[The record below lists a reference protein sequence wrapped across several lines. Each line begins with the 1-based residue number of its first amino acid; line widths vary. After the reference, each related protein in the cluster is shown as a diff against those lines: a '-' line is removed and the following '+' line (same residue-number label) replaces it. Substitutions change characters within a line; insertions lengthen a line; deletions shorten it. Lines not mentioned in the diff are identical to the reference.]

1 MAHDD
6 VRPIV
11 VGDARFESLLRTF
24 GIQVVI
30 EYAKTA
36 YGFQVSNLIMETLQK
51 LYMSYRV

>member
-1 MAHDD
+1 MREIMAQED

-30 EYAKTA
+30 EYAKKA
-36 YGFQVSNLIMETLQK
+36 YGIEYISL
-51 LYMSYRV
+51 